1 MMTVEDALKAIFD
14 QHGAVTPSLVV
25 EAAKDEDS
33 PLHEC
38 FIWDDAQAAQEYRLI
53 QARRVIRRYKIVY
66 EGEPVR
72 MVHVPRITVADDPS
86 REGKYLPVTMV
97 VRQQSLFQRA
107 LDEALQK
114 LTAAE
119 RAVADLRKAAA
130 SDGVDDAGH
139 LALALKSM
147 TIAAEALRKVH

>member
-1 MMTVEDALKAIFD
+1 MTVEDALKAIFD

-25 EAAKDEDS
+25 EAAKAKDS

-53 QARRVIRRYKIVY
+53 QARRVIRRYRIVY

-72 MVHVPRITVADDPS
+72 MVHVPRLTVEDDPS
-86 REGKYLPVTMV
+86 REGCYMPITMV